1 MGWRRKC
8 LVDNLKGLVPFGTYI
23 RLRKYD
29 FVQYRS
35 LHDRADG
42 ALEEGLKQLEWIQQA
57 RSLEGNVVLE
67 IGTGWEPII
76 PLMYAIAG
84 VSRIYLTD
92 LNRLCSPYGVQ
103 GAIDAVVRNKDKVIG
118 RLKASEERFRRAVE
132 WNPLATGVDQGFA
145 RLGMIYL
152 APCDCRKLQLPSRS
166 IDVISSRAVLEHIPL
181 PVMEGIQTEIYRLLK
196 DDGHCCHFVD
206 PSDHWQHNDGS
217 ITKINFLGF
226 SDFMHG
232 LAHFNGMNY
241 QNRLRHCDY
250 VTSMKSAG
258 FRLIREER
266 DVDAESLEALRRG
279 VKLSPRF
286 QNYSHEDLATAT
298 SFLLAVK

>member
-8 LVDNLKGLVPFGTYI
+8 LVDNLKGLVPFGAYI
-23 RLRKYD
+23 RRRKYD
-29 FVQYRS
+29 FIQYRS
-35 LHDRADG
+35 LHERADW
-42 ALEEGLKQLEWIQQA
+42 ALEEGLMQLEWIRRA

-76 PLMYAIAG
+76 PLLYAIAG
-84 VSRIYLTD
+84 ASRIYLTD
-92 LNRLCSPYGVQ
+92 LNRLCSPYSVQ

-118 RLKASEERFRRAVE
+118 RLNASEERFRRAVE
-132 WNPLATGVDQGFA
+132 WNPLETGVDRGLA
-145 RLGMIYL
+145 RLGMTYL
-152 APCDCRKLQLPSRS
+152 APCDCRSLPLSGGS

-181 PVMEGIQTEIYRLLK
+181 PVIEGIQTEVYRLLE

-206 PSDHWQHNDGS
+206 PSDHWQHHDRS
-217 ITKINFLGF
+217 ITKINFLRF
-226 SDFMHG
+226 SDFTNR

-241 QNRLRHCDY
+241 QNRLRHSDY

-258 FRLIREER
+258 FHLIREER
-266 DVDAESLEALRRG
+266 DVDPGSLEALRGGLR
-279 VKLSPRF
+279 LSPRF
-286 QNYSHEDLATAT
+286 QGYSHEDLATVT